1 MVHSEFCCF
10 ESIENTPTKIAGN
23 VIHEEERHRRHASLK
38 AEGYLQKR
46 AGHSKIRWNIRYFK
60 LQNERLWWCRPT
72 FAEQLRLKAPRRERV
87 AVRDLDLRMV
97 TRVYRSKGKFPYS
110 THVLAQFPDYTLE
123 LRAEKESV
131 MMEWFR
137 ILSQFVLRRDSGT
150 SESHAEAVFGR
161 RGSRGFKRR
170 SGREQ
175 LTCRRVTVEMAQTV
189 EKKSKVYLNGGI
201 AVECS
206 SVEEYEAARNA
217 RM

>member
-97 TRVYRSKGKFPYS
+97 TRVK
-110 THVLAQFPDYTLE
+110 
-123 LRAEKESV
+123 
-131 MMEWFR
+131 
-137 ILSQFVLRRDSGT
+137 
-150 SESHAEAVFGR
+150 
-161 RGSRGFKRR
+161 
-170 SGREQ
+170 
-175 LTCRRVTVEMAQTV
+175 
-189 EKKSKVYLNGGI
+189 
-201 AVECS
+201 
-206 SVEEYEAARNA
+206 
-217 RM
+217 